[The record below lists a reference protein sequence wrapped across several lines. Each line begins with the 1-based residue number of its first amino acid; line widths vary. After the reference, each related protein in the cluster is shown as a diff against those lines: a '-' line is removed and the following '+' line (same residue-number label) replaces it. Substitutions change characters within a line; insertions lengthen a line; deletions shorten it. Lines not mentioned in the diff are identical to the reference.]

1 MRCIYKVLFTRVH
14 PWAEKVNAW
23 GKCSPRCSPFG
34 NLRLLQPS
42 FLKAAANLWKKVE
55 TAWNPVPTY
64 IRYKNAVIYDSL
76 TEKIRIF
83 KYIKK
88 WNDLQKHKR
97 HWALW
102 RIPSSATVLM
112 WYAPSR
118 WLATWMRIQSSMFK
132 RVMPVTP
139 SPTVCFVLRWRSFT
153 APETRWCR

>member
-14 PWAEKVNAW
+14 PGAEKVNAW

-118 WLATWMRIQSSMFK
+118 WLTTWMRIQSSMFK